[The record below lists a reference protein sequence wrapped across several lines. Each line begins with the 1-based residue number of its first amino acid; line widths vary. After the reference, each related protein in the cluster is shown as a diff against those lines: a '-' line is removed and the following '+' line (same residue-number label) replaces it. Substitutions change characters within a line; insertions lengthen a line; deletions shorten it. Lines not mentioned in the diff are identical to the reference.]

1 MTDGE
6 KLAKAIALIEDAD
19 ALIQEVFSGSPEL
32 YAIYQTLGR
41 AVDDV
46 NDLAGAK
53 GIVIPEA

>member
-19 ALIQEVFSGSPEL
+19 ALIQEVFSASPEL

-46 NDLAGAK
+46 NDLAEAK